1 MKRKLFFLERIIYGD
16 GDTAFNAVVP
26 VRIKGDFPVENLA
39 HALKRLQDK
48 HPFLKAFTDVDTDGM
63 PWFIVDEAADNEI
76 PVRILPRKTDKDWE
90 AKVTYEWSTGFDMK
104 KGPLMRVVWIKGEV
118 SSELILV
125 MHHCVCDGR
134 SAMSIL
140 NDLLLL
146 LDDPEVHIGKER
158 PILSIRD
165 IVPPEVLKNKKRLIK
180 AKLSGS
186 VTALVLWLIPLKKKQ
201 IERKRDYMI
210 NWKLDKKISDNLI
223 KVSKATGATIN
234 TLLCKTVLAAFK
246 EIKTQ
251 KFHNKIVCPV
261 DIRKF
266 VPGIKEENIFAFVSM
281 VALSANDEL
290 DFISDAKRMQEDV
303 QKKVAELDPYS
314 MLMQMEASH
323 ASLAGLTKFLKYSKS
338 GSDCLFSN
346 LGKIDIKQDYGTF
359 ELETIFSPSAIGPL
373 GKTTG
378 FVTSTYRGQ
387 MDFTFISSEGFLPY
401 EDALIIKDKIEE
413 IISGL

>member
-16 GDTAFNAVVP
+16 GNSAFNAVVP
-26 VRIKGDFPVENLA
+26 VRIKGSFPVENLTY
-39 HALKRLQDK
+39 ALERLQDK
-48 HPFLKAFTDVDTDGM
+48 HPFLKASVQVDEERI
-63 PWFIVDEAADNEI
+63 PWFIVDEDTNNEI
-76 PVRILPRKTDKDWE
+76 PVRIITRKTDRDWE
-90 AKVTYEWSTGFDMK
+90 AEVPNEWSTGFDMK

-118 SSELILV
+118 FSELILV

-140 NDLLLL
+140 KDLLLIL
-146 LDDPEVHIGKER
+146 EDREVHIGKER

-165 IVPPEVLKNKKRLIK
+165 IVPAEVLKNRKRLIK
-180 AKLSGS
+180 AKLSGG
-186 VTALVLWLIPLKKKQ
+186 VTAFVLWLMPLKKKQ

-210 NWKLDKKISDNLI
+210 NWKLDKKISDNLL
-223 KVSKATGATIN
+223 KVSKATGATVN

-246 EIKTQ
+246 ELKTQ

-323 ASLAGLTKFLKYSKS
+323 SSLEGLTKFLKYSKS

-346 LGKIDIKQDYGTF
+346 LGKIDLKQDYGSF
-359 ELETIFSPSAIGPL
+359 ELDTIFSPSAIGPL

-401 EDALIIKDKIEE
+401 GDALIIKDKIEE